1 MLSQN
6 RGVFHLFGLSKFPLS
21 RHHFRDQE
29 SIEPGSDCFLQKEQG
44 VTDEAHEHHVQKDEK
59 ANSIQGSMEA
69 FEQFS
74 CGCSIHSN
82 ADQLIADLA

>member
-1 MLSQN
+1 MGQ
-6 RGVFHLFGLSKFPLS
+6 G
-21 RHHFRDQE
+21 
-29 SIEPGSDCFLQKEQG
+29 SIEPGSDCFLPKEQG
-44 VTDEAHEHHVQKDEK
+44 VTDEAHEHHVQKEEK

>member
-1 MLSQN
+1 MGQ
-6 RGVFHLFGLSKFPLS
+6 G
-21 RHHFRDQE
+21 
-29 SIEPGSDCFLQKEQG
+29 SIESGSDCFLTKEQG
-44 VTDEAHEHHVQKDEK
+44 VTDEAHEQHVQKEEK